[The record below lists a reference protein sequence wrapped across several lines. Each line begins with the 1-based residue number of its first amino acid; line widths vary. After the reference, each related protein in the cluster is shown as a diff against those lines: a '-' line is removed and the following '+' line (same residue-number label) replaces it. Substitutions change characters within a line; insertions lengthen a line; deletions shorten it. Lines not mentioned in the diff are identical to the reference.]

1 LQSKKTTFNQKINT
15 LKSCLETVDH
25 SYADSF
31 KAEMLLYF
39 NGFDP
44 ADPKLDFLHD
54 LDFEEE
60 IIGWVNRL
68 TSLIVLKLE
77 QEEEALGEFV
87 DWE

>member
-1 LQSKKTTFNQKINT
+1 
-15 LKSCLETVDH
+15 
-25 SYADSF
+25 
-31 KAEMLLYF
+31 MLLYF